1 MKANNVN
8 FSLIFSLLVLFSC
21 KVNTPN
27 TGKLPQ
33 KNIAIGSYGGFTGMN
48 EKHIYLRNGQ
58 VLKYQKMTNEPPKI
72 TFEKQISKKQARLMF
87 KTINK
92 MKFTEEAFAE
102 PGNINTY
109 IQRNRWLRKDDYY
122 QWDYQLDS
130 SDRNFKLITKLLNF
144 TH

>member
-8 FSLIFSLLVLFSC
+8 FSLILILLFLLSC
-21 KVNTPN
+21 KVNTANP
-27 TGKLPQ
+27 GKLPQ
-33 KNIAIGSYGGFTGMN
+33 KNIPIGSYGGFTGMN

-58 VLKYQKMTNEPPKI
+58 VFKSQKMPNESPKI
-72 TFEKQISKKQARLMF
+72 TFEKQISKKQARQMF

-144 TH
+144 DN